1 MWSEHI
7 HSLDRYQPIP
17 RISLW
22 PKGIS
27 PKYWREHCFT
37 SVSISR
43 KVLRIHSK
51 KGFGLWQGQAGFI
64 NMCSAWFKC
73 LLKKKEKINMRLYIT
88 IAPLWLLPSILWCST
103 QLPSLPML
111 PRILSLIVP
120 LCWWCLQSN
129 NYDHDP
135 FMSCAAA
142 FCVVTQCS
150 SLVLDLLSSAINKQ
164 QAFFS
169 QSQR

>member
-1 MWSEHI
+1 
-7 HSLDRYQPIP
+7 
-17 RISLW
+17 
-22 PKGIS
+22 
-27 PKYWREHCFT
+27 
-37 SVSISR
+37 
-43 KVLRIHSK
+43 
-51 KGFGLWQGQAGFI
+51 
-64 NMCSAWFKC
+64 
-73 LLKKKEKINMRLYIT
+73 MRLYIT
-88 IAPLWLLPSILWCST
+88 VAPLWLLPSILWCST

-111 PRILSLIVP
+111 PRILSPIVP

-150 SLVLDLLSSAINKQ
+150 SLFLDLLSSAINEQ

-169 QSQR
+169 QSQRQHSRGKREKEKATSMSPSACNKSLGNRKRSSDKIILPSSATDDIIHTVIRPSILASTLFPRLQLTIN